1 VLNPEAVAGI
11 GIDCRHQLGDINDPI
26 RCELELVWKEAV
38 LIPVRLVSLHV
49 CQSGIRELIDEKI
62 HNIVSS
68 DEPDSYPKSLRILPS
83 NMSLAGKKT
92 NLDHPAPE
100 RPLISSI
107 VLNQAVHH
115 VGYE

>member
-83 NMSLAGKKT
+83 NMSPCWQK
-92 NLDHPAPE
+92 NQPRSP
-100 RPLISSI
+100 RP
-107 VLNQAVHH
+107 
-115 VGYE
+115 